1 MAELLEMVLEEE
13 KAQRAGKKAEFS
25 QSYIQRLLLAFKA
38 DVPPQKAKGL
48 EEPLSERE
56 MEVLFLIASGLSNQ
70 EIARKLFISLN
81 TVRTHTKNINS
92 KLNVHSRT
100 QAAARAKELKLI

>member
-1 MAELLEMVLEEE
+1 REL
-13 KAQRAGKKAEFS
+13 
-25 QSYIQRLLLAFKA
+25 
-38 DVPPQKAKGL
+38 
-48 EEPLSERE
+48 
-56 MEVLFLIASGLSNQ
+56 EVLTLIAGGLSNQ

-100 QAAARAKELKLI
+100 QAAARAKELGLI